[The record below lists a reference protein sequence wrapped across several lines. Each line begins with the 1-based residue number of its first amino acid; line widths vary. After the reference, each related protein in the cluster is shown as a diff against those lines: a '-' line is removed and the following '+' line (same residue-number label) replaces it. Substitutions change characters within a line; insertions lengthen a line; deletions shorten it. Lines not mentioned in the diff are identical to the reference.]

1 MSLKRLFI
9 VVGLVGLVALTV
21 LSFLPGFLLDQRS
34 YEDESTGTP
43 GPLSYFKTPQTAIST
58 ISRLLE
64 ERDWKKLSQFYD
76 QRDNSV
82 DYQTLL
88 EGSYFRIDSENRA
101 LVRPFPPEYQYLEI
115 IGTEFEDVYE
125 VVVGKMTEDNER
137 GALQFFYLKHYPEG
151 YRILPNRPSH
161 ATPDPAQ

>member
-1 MSLKRLFI
+1 MNLKRLLI
-9 VVGLVGLVALTV
+9 VVGLAALLALTV
-21 LSFLPGFLLDQRS
+21 LSFLPGFLPDQRS
-34 YEDESTGTP
+34 YEDESFGTV
-43 GPLSYFKTPQTAIST
+43 GSISYFKTPQTAVST
-58 ISRLLE
+58 ISKLLE

-76 QRDNSV
+76 QKDKST

-88 EGSYFRIDSENRA
+88 EGSYFRIDSENQA
-101 LVRPFPPEYQYLEI
+101 LVRPFPSEYQYLEI

-137 GALQFFYLKHYPEG
+137 GALQFFYLKRYPEG